1 MEKISAKYMLKYIDY
16 FRKDNRKLYAIEEK
30 NGIYYPAYDKTFIQF
45 EEDFRNSEL
54 IDYNFKFIIGKLS
67 DFQDTLYNLIPI
79 CEYPVLKVLFTYY
92 IMIENERD
100 GAWIEEIE
108 NKTFLKLLLRLQEL
122 LEGKEKEGIN
132 HISIEKKS
140 GEEIFTYDNKAL
152 PYTLKDFWSFQYS
165 NLISSKIRDD
175 ISKFIV
181 AKALKITD
189 RKFQY
194 FDGHDLTSKEG
205 IPIDVRSASYITSQE
220 EEDTKEISFNIG
232 KSRKGFIY
240 VFCVLSH
247 RTKEDLNPLNINQ
260 WEFYITTKSN
270 LEKILDGDEEIT
282 LKKLILNNAIE
293 SEYENLYKDI
303 IKLCSKEIRNNKR

>member
-1 MEKISAKYMLKYIDY
+1 MEKLSAKYMLKYIDY
-16 FRKDNRKLYAIEEK
+16 FKRDDIRIYAIEEK
-30 NGIYYPAYDKTFIQF
+30 DGIYYPAYDKTFIQF

-54 IDYNFKFIIGKLS
+54 IDYNFKFIINKLKN
-67 DFQDTLYNLIPI
+67 FQNTLHNLIPI

-92 IMIENERD
+92 IMVENERD

-108 NKTFLKLLLRLQEL
+108 NKTFLKLLLRLKEL
-122 LEGKEKEGIN
+122 LEGQEKEGIK
-132 HISIEKKS
+132 HIIIDKKS
-140 GEEIFTYDNKAL
+140 GRENFTYDNKIL

-181 AKALKITD
+181 AKALNITD
-189 RKFQY
+189 RKFEY

-205 IPIDVRSASYITSQE
+205 IPINVRSASYITLE
-220 EEDTKEISFNIG
+220 EEETTKEISFNIG
-232 KSRKGFIY
+232 KKRQGFIY

-260 WEFYITTKSN
+260 WEFYIMAKSN
-270 LEKILDGDEEIT
+270 LEKIVGDDEKIT

-293 SEYENLYKDI
+293 SEYENLYKDV
-303 IKLCSKEIRNNKR
+303 IKLCLTEIRKNKR

>member
-1 MEKISAKYMLKYIDY
+1 MKKISAKYMLKYIDY

-54 IDYNFKFIIGKLS
+54 IDYNFKFII
-67 DFQDTLYNLIPI
+67 
-79 CEYPVLKVLFTYY
+79 EYPVLKVLFTYY
-92 IMIENERD
+92 IMVENERD

-140 GEEIFTYDNKAL
+140 GEENFKYNNKIL

-165 NLISSKIRDD
+165 NLISYKIRDD

-220 EEDTKEISFNIG
+220 EEDTKEIELNIYKNG
-232 KSRKGFIY
+232 DTKKIRIY
-240 VFCVLSH
+240 LCVLCIV
-247 RTKEDLNPLNINQ
+247 PQ
-260 WEFYITTKSN
+260 
-270 LEKILDGDEEIT
+270 
-282 LKKLILNNAIE
+282 
-293 SEYENLYKDI
+293 
-303 IKLCSKEIRNNKR
+303 NKRRLKSFRYKSMGILYHN